1 MNLTNDLDLP
11 APFVRF
17 AVSRMSTVPPQHLS
31 VTRLIGPAWLRALTI
46 RHWDEIEQD
55 VADQVWA
62 LFGTSVHD
70 LLQRFSTESELVEE
84 RIQLEV
90 DGQII
95 SGQPDILALE
105 TGVLSDWKV
114 SSAWSVVLGRKF
126 DWEAQLNLYALG
138 LRQAGR
144 PVNAIQNVLFIRDWS
159 RTQALRSADYPQQ
172 MVVTI
177 PYDLWPQAKTEA
189 YIRER
194 LAAHADP
201 KPCSD
206 EERWTRRGTWA
217 VMKEGRKT
225 ALRVFEDEQ
234 QAEELAAQD
243 EKYRVEHRPGEQ
255 VRCQSYCPVA
265 RFCDQWKRGE
275 DENSLHGE

>member
-1 MNLTNDLDLP
+1 MNLTNEMELP

-31 VTRLIGPAWLRALTI
+31 VTRLIGPAWLRALQI

-55 VADQVWA
+55 VSDMVWA

-70 LLQRFSTESELVEE
+70 LLERFSSESELVEE
-84 RIQLEV
+84 RIQIEL

-95 SGQPDILALE
+95 SGQPDVLAIDS
-105 TGVLSDWKV
+105 GVLSDWKV
-114 SSAWSVVLGRKF
+114 SSAWSIVLGTKPE
-126 DWEAQLNLYALG
+126 WEAQLNLYAYG

-144 PVNAIQNVLFIRDWS
+144 NVTAIQNVVFIRDWS
-159 RTQALRSADYPQQ
+159 RTQALRSADYPQA
-172 MVVTI
+172 MVQVV
-177 PYDLWPQAKTEA
+177 PLDLWPQAKVEA
-189 YIRER
+189 FIRER

-206 EERWTRRGTWA
+206 VERWTRKGTWA

-225 ALRVFEDEQ
+225 AVRVFEDEK

-243 EKYRVEHRPGEQ
+243 EKYRVEHRPGAE
-255 VRCQSYCPVA
+255 VRCQSYCPVSQ
-265 RFCDQWKRGE
+265 FCEEWKKGGS
-275 DENSLHGE
+275 DESEA